1 MTQPKLTIG
10 TKLGYGIGQ
19 TGDSIGY
26 NVFYFFFLF
35 FLTDIAGVS
44 PAIAGT
50 ISLIAVLWDAFTDPI
65 IGYLSDNFKSN
76 RGRRRPFMITG
87 SIPYAICMFLLFTD
101 LDISPALKGI
111 YFIIIAMI
119 FWTCYTVYVIP
130 YFALGG
136 ELAHS
141 FEDRTSIRAWASI
154 FMYLAVLIASAAPPM
169 IVEITQTKFHG
180 MPVDGW
186 RNVGIIFAII
196 IFLVIVICWTSTK
209 GKEPVNEKASESS
222 DNASPKRKNIFK
234 SYWEILKL
242 RPVKFLGLSVILW
255 ALVCSMASSGPV
267 YLMTNNL
274 ELSASKQSLVFTLCS
289 LVAIMWVP
297 VINLLCKKFDKKYV
311 YCYAMMFSGAIMAIF
326 GLIGIST
333 FALLIAMIFFF
344 TFGNTTFWTLYYS
357 LMYDLNELDEYING
371 QRREGAIAA
380 LMGLCQ
386 KLGSALG
393 LQILGITLQI
403 GEYGVAGQEERA
415 SHFIVYANTLIPGLI
430 GILAAICVISY
441 PMTKSRHQS
450 LTSALEKKKHGDDY
464 NEDNFQELLYKNQ
477 LKERN

>member
-1 MTQPKLTIG
+1 MT
-10 TKLGYGIGQ
+10 
-19 TGDSIGY
+19 
-26 NVFYFFFLF
+26 V
-35 FLTDIAGVS
+35 
-44 PAIAGT
+44 
-50 ISLIAVLWDAFTDPI
+50 
-65 IGYLSDNFKSN
+65 
-76 RGRRRPFMITG
+76 RPRI
-87 SIPYAICMFLLFTD
+87 
-101 LDISPALKGI
+101 
-111 YFIIIAMI
+111 
-119 FWTCYTVYVIP
+119 
-130 YFALGG
+130 
-136 ELAHS
+136 
-141 FEDRTSIRAWASI
+141 
-154 FMYLAVLIASAAPPM
+154 
-169 IVEITQTKFHG
+169 
-180 MPVDGW
+180 
-186 RNVGIIFAII
+186 
-196 IFLVIVICWTSTK
+196 ICWTSTK

-289 LVAIMWVP
+289 LFAIMWVP

-393 LQILGITLQI
+393 LQILGIVLQI